1 MYPFVSPSLCF
12 VVLGLLRRGCSDRL
26 LDLPRELWRHPS
38 RHAREVL
45 VELLRLDELG
55 EKLFGTGSVLLD
67 KNVSA
72 RPCVVPL
79 AATDRARVLF
89 PSVA

>member
-1 MYPFVSPSLCF
+1 MCF
-12 VVLGLLRRGCSDRL
+12 FKETLRRRGCSDRL
-26 LDLPRELWRHPS
+26 LDLPCELWRNPS

-55 EKLFGTGSVLLD
+55 EKLFGSGSVLLD